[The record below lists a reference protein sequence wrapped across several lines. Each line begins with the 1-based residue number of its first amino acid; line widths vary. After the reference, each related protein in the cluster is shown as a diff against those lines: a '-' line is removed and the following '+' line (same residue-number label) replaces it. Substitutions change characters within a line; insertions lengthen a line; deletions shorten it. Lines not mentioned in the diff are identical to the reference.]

1 MLQRLRELIFGIL
14 PVRERATSK
23 RQRSLGY
30 VVSVFTVLAV
40 AAGFLLLL
48 SAVLP
53 NLDGIYSRAI
63 SAAPLLL
70 IGLASVALQI
80 AIPLR
85 PRALARHLA
94 VAIAFLLWGID
105 ELLPPNV
112 LAQTIG
118 HVVIFLYVIDLA
130 LALQDQLPRRQQQP
144 WSGQPVT
151 ADYDSAGAGL
161 PQG

>member
-1 MLQRLRELIFGIL
+1 MFGIL
-14 PVRERATSK
+14 PVHGRATSK
-23 RQRSLGY
+23 RQSSLSY
-30 VVSVFTVLAV
+30 VVSVFIVLAV
-40 AAGFLLLL
+40 VTGFLLLL

-105 ELLPPNV
+105 ELLPPNGV
-112 LAQTIG
+112 AETIG
-118 HVVIFLYVIDLA
+118 HVVILLYVIDLA
-130 LALQDQLPRRQQQP
+130 LTLRDQLPRRQKQP
-144 WSGQPVT
+144 
-151 ADYDSAGAGL
+151 
-161 PQG
+161 